1 MLGWLSVKAVVARS
15 STVAGQGAP
24 QKPQSGHK
32 EHAMRKGILLA
43 LAVLTTAILVCGEE
57 ALAHEKDKKTVTVA
71 NLNIFHG
78 IPCAATGDKTQCRLA
93 ERIDLLFK
101 HLAALGCPDIVTLQE
116 VLDRD
121 NVLSLDP
128 SNGTPGVIGNL
139 TSARRLIE

>member
-1 MLGWLSVKAVVARS
+1 
-15 STVAGQGAP
+15 
-24 QKPQSGHK
+24 
-32 EHAMRKGILLA
+32 MRKGIIIA
-43 LAVLTTAILVCGEE
+43 LVVLITAILMCGEA

-78 IPCAATGDKTQCRLA
+78 IPCVAAGDKTQCRLA

-101 HLAALGCPDIVTLQE
+101 HLAALGCPDIVKLQE

-128 SNGTPGVIGNL
+128 STGTPVVIGNL
-139 TSARRLIE
+139 TSALSHI